1 MFAWLLVQEE
11 VQIRK
16 SGVVKQVMD
25 LNYVDDNESDVITA
39 VEEDHIINNYDVQ
52 LKKLDVEMQQSE
64 YNKDQNEAN
73 KTWRKNWAIVW

>member
-1 MFAWLLVQEE
+1 MQEE

-39 VEEDHIINNYDVQ
+39 VKEDHIINNYDVQ

-64 YNKDQNEAN
+64 YNKDQNEAS
-73 KTWRKNWAIVW
+73 KT

>member
-1 MFAWLLVQEE
+1 MQEE

-73 KTWRKNWAIVW
+73 KT